1 MINFLTFSQEW
12 KYCTS
17 KKYVDKNF
25 KTGVRRLLASIF
37 CHDIVTRVTPSIIAP
52 FFPPRRRDRISRNR
66 YLRKLRTG
74 RRWFNR
80 AARSRRVRLACE
92 TEALNDSGHLSYERS
107 RPPPFTISSIQ
118 HRYCPPDRSSYRIGI
133 SRPLLPH
140 LAPRANPSFRPFF
153 FVSCSLLLPIVK
165 LSGQASNQ
173 FNFYK
178 NLLQN
183 EIMKIEISWKAMEI
197 FIGNII

>member
-92 TEALNDSGHLSYERS
+92 TETLNDSGHLSYERS
-107 RPPPFTISSIQ
+107 RPPLLRF
-118 HRYCPPDRSSYRIGI
+118 HRSSTGIVHPIDRVIESGYLGHFSHTWPLVRTHLFVHFSLFLAVCFSRLWNYRDRLRINLI
-133 SRPLLPH
+133 
-140 LAPRANPSFRPFF
+140 
-153 FVSCSLLLPIVK
+153 FVRILV
-165 LSGQASNQ
+165 
-173 FNFYK
+173 YRTR
-178 NLLQN
+178 
-183 EIMKIEISWKAMEI
+183 
-197 FIGNII
+197 

>member
-1 MINFLTFSQEW
+1 M
-12 KYCTS
+12 
-17 KKYVDKNF
+17 
-25 KTGVRRLLASIF
+25 RRLLASIF

-107 RPPPFTISSIQ
+107 RPLPFTISSIQ
-118 HRYCPPDRSSYRIGI
+118 QRYCPPDRSSYRIGI

-140 LAPRANPSFRPFF
+140 LAPRANPPFRPFF

-173 FNFYK
+173 FNFCK
-178 NLLQN
+178 NPCLQN
-183 EIMKIEISWKAMEI
+183 EI
-197 FIGNII
+197 

>member
-17 KKYVDKNF
+17 KKYVNKNF

-37 CHDIVTRVTPSIIAP
+37 CHDIVTRVTPSIIVP

-92 TEALNDSGHLSYERS
+92 TEALNDSGHLSYKRS
-107 RPPPFTISSIQ
+107 RPPLLRFHRSSTGIVHPIDRVIERDISATTPTPGPSCEPTFSSIFLCFLQ
-118 HRYCPPDRSSYRIGI
+118 FASPDCETIGTGFESI
-133 SRPLLPH
+133 
-140 LAPRANPSFRPFF
+140 
-153 FVSCSLLLPIVK
+153 
-165 LSGQASNQ
+165 
-173 FNFYK
+173 
-178 NLLQN
+178 
-183 EIMKIEISWKAMEI
+183 
-197 FIGNII
+197 